1 MKFLRR
7 KTFWAMGTVTV
18 LAAAVAFNLLYEPPT
33 LETGSWGLSFQAE
46 GETPVGNASQAVLR
60 QYDAAFVGDTS
71 EKILYLTFD
80 AGYENGCT
88 EQILDT
94 LQAHQVPATFFL
106 VGNYLEQNPELVQ
119 RMVQD
124 GHTVGNHTYHHYDM
138 SKISDPTT
146 FRQELESLEEL
157 FYEVTGTELPHY
169 YRPPQG
175 CYSEENLK
183 MAQALG
189 YKTVFWSLAYVDWYQ
204 DKQPTR
210 EEAMNKLIP
219 RTHPGAVILLHS
231 TSTTNAEILGD
242 LLSTWENLGYTF
254 GTLDDT
260 PCSRRFDNLSL
271 PVYNETRK
279 IIGR

>member
-1 MKFLRR
+1 MEFLRR

-33 LETGSWGLSFQAE
+33 LETGSWGLSFQTE
-46 GETPVGNASQAVLR
+46 GETPVGNASQTVLR

-71 EKILYLTFD
+71 EKVLYLTFD

-146 FRQELESLEEL
+146 FRQELESLETL
-157 FYEVTGTELPHY
+157 FYEVTGTELPRY

-175 CYSEENLK
+175 C
-183 MAQALG
+183 
-189 YKTVFWSLAYVDWYQ
+189 
-204 DKQPTR
+204 
-210 EEAMNKLIP
+210 
-219 RTHPGAVILLHS
+219 
-231 TSTTNAEILGD
+231 
-242 LLSTWENLGYTF
+242 
-254 GTLDDT
+254 
-260 PCSRRFDNLSL
+260 
-271 PVYNETRK
+271 
-279 IIGR
+279 

>member
-1 MKFLRR
+1 
-7 KTFWAMGTVTV
+7 MGTVTV

-124 GHTVGNHTYHHYDM
+124 GHTVGNHTYHHPNM
-138 SKISDPTT
+138 SQKDEASFKKELNDLAAL
-146 FRQELESLEEL
+146 FQET
-157 FYEVTGTELPHY
+157 TGTPLPLF
-169 YRPPQG
+169 YRPPEG
-175 CYSEENLK
+175 KFSDENLTW
-183 MAQALG
+183 AQELG
-189 YKTVFWSLAYVDWYQ
+189 YKTIFWSLAYVDWKQ
-204 DKQPTR
+204 DAQPSR
-210 EEAMNKLIP
+210 EAAFDKLMP
-219 RTHPGAVILLHS
+219 RTHDGAIVLLHS
-231 TSTTNAEILGD
+231 TSATNAAILD
-242 LLSTWENLGYTF
+242 ELLTRWEEMGYTF
-254 GTLDDT
+254 GTLSELGA
-260 PCSRRFDNLSL
+260 P
-271 PVYNETRK
+271 PAAPAA
-279 IIGR
+279 